1 MSSERSCRLGVQFEV
16 LSLFVLWQVVGN
28 EPGFERQP
36 APRTGEWRSVFHEEG
51 QTFAQYVKDCENRK
65 SEQRHTIYLQPLGDA
80 GVRYAKTLVQIRDY
94 ASAFFGIPARI
105 AQPIP
110 LDPSAFASARN
121 QFDASALIR
130 GLKSR
135 APNDALIFVALTD
148 RDLFAPGLNFLF
160 GQGDFANR
168 TGVYSLVRYQTAD
181 PKVFLRRALKL
192 VTHEAGHILSLRHCT
207 FYRCVMQGANT
218 LAEDDSHPMHLCPI
232 DLRKL
237 QWNLTFDPRHRY
249 EQLRTL
255 YRDFGLAQEAAWV
268 DQQLSR

>member
-1 MSSERSCRLGVQFEV
+1 V
-16 LSLFVLWQVVGN
+16 LSLLFWLQTVAT
-28 EPGFERQP
+28 EPGFEKQG
-36 APRTGEWRSVFHEEG
+36 APRPGEWRSVFHEDG
-51 QTFAQYVKDCENRK
+51 QTFAQYVRDCENRK

-80 GVRYAKTLVQIRDY
+80 GVRYARTLLQVRDY

-105 AQPIP
+105 AKPLPI
-110 LDPSAFASARN
+110 DQRTFAAARK

-130 GLKSR
+130 GLKSK
-135 APNDALIFVALTD
+135 APDDALVFVALTD

-168 TGVYSLVRYQTAD
+168 TGVSSLVRYQTPDA
-181 PKVFLRRALKL
+181 KTFLRRTLKL

-218 LAEDDSHPMHLCPI
+218 LAEDDSHPMHLCSI

-237 QWNLTFDPRHRY
+237 EWNLKFDPRQRY
-249 EQLRTL
+249 EHLRKF
-255 YRDFGLAQEAAWV
+255 YGDAGLTDEAAWV
-268 DQQLSR
+268 DQQLARYATSH